1 MKNLFKI
8 TLATTLILLQL
19 SCKTIDISPKK
30 GTITVPAKGEIR
42 VWENLEHNSF
52 SLHLED
58 KSTTNSCEAYTIKNN
73 YEKWIS
79 PSLLANSALDFTVPS
94 NGAVLLKNFSNENLT
109 INYTID

>member
-8 TLATTLILLQL
+8 TLATTLILFQF
-19 SCKTIDISPKK
+19 SCKTADISPKQ

-42 VWENLEHNSF
+42 VWENLEHGSF
-52 SLHLED
+52 SVHLEN
-58 KSTTNSCEAYTIKNN
+58 KSVTNSCEAYTVKNN

-94 NGAVLLKNFSNENLT
+94 NGAVLLKNFSNESLT